1 MRIGFITVG
10 AYMSQEDYAR
20 NNLLGTE
27 SQIFGL
33 SNELV
38 KKGHEVYIFRRWF
51 ESKVEIIK
59 NINII
64 SFKSV
69 DSKPGLKMTF
79 YKLKFSKEVTKY
91 IQKMELDVL
100 VLMDSFTSY
109 FALKLPQPKI
119 TITHSEIPID
129 LLHLENNSII
139 SKIKYK
145 FLNLIQRKLFKNSNV
160 IIAINNKF
168 KIYLE
173 KKGYKTV
180 LIPNAINL
188 NDYNTQYSKEKYIL
202 FGGRLVKAKRI
213 DDLIKAYSFL
223 NEKLKNDYKLIIM
236 GFGPEKSNLENLVK
250 SFGLE
255 NSIEFIP
262 WDSSEEFIKKIS
274 ECAVFVLPSQYETF
288 GIVTIEAMALKKPVI
303 ASDTYGSIDI
313 IKNGY
318 NGFLFETGNVKKL
331 SEQLQM
337 ILEDANLRFNI
348 GINAIKTVEENYTL
362 DKISDEYINLFSE
375 IMEI

>member
-1 MRIGFITVG
+1 MKIGFITVG
-10 AYMSQEDYAR
+10 AYMDQEDYAG
-20 NNLLGTE
+20 NNLLGSE

-33 SNELV
+33 SNEFV

-51 ESKVEIIK
+51 ESKVEIIN

-69 DSKPGLKMTF
+69 NSESGLKMTI
-79 YKLKFSKEVTKY
+79 YKLKFSREVTKY

-129 LLHLENNSII
+129 LIPLEKNSTMNE
-139 SKIKYK
+139 IKYK
-145 FLNLIQRKLFKNSNV
+145 FLNLVQRKLFKNSNV
-160 IIAINNKF
+160 IIALNNEF
-168 KIYLE
+168 KVYLE

-188 NDYNTQYSKEKYIL
+188 NMYSTEYSKEKYIL

-213 DDLIKAYSFL
+213 DDLIKAYSIL
-223 NEKLKNDYKLIIM
+223 NEELKNDYKLIIM

-250 SFGLE
+250 SCGLE

-262 WDSSEEFIKKIS
+262 WDSSKEFIKKIL

-337 ILEDANLRFNI
+337 ILEDANLRFKI
-348 GINAIKTVEENYTL
+348 GINAIKTVEENYTF
-362 DKISDEYINLFSE
+362 DKISNEYINLFSE
-375 IMEI
+375 LMEI